1 MARSRYKEAAKVAI
15 ILANNEQIKGKHF
28 FQVQKIFIF
37 FSILINNIKISVFRY
52 TILSAFYFIF

>member
-28 FQVQKIFIF
+28 FKYKGYSF
-37 FSILINNIKISVFRY
+37 FFFY
-52 TILSAFYFIF
+52 TYK